1 MDKGF
6 LKELVRL
13 YYKSWV
19 DLEYALA
26 TGCGLSDAEHDSFIQ
41 LQNRLRSLLLNSGLT
56 DSTILRLEK
65 QAKFMVLDE
74 FS

>member
-26 TGCGLSDAEHDSFIQ
+26 TGCGLSDSEHSGFIQ
-41 LQNRLRSLLLNSGLT
+41 L
-56 DSTILRLEK
+56 
-65 QAKFMVLDE
+65 
-74 FS
+74 